1 MRGKKGSDDI
11 LRQLENLENIKQG
24 LNDYDSSFFETL
36 QNERQLLNEFNQLFN
51 LEPEL
56 WNLKLEDKRAP
67 SSGFFGMR
75 GKKNDADDTNLLS
88 NEISKDA
95 IDKRAPSSGFFG
107 MRGKKNDDVD
117 DDSVNIDKR
126 APSGF
131 MGMRGKKEMYDML
144 SSEKRAPAPG
154 FFGMRGKKGP
164 IVRDLKKKFVEQL
177 LFYDY
182 IFYIRVHH
190 FLEFVAKKVHL
201 NFVGNLLAF
210 VGKKFRPVHCIA
222 LIWVI

>member
-1 MRGKKGSDDI
+1 MRGKKGSDDV

-36 QNERQLLNEFNQLFN
+36 QNERQLLLNEFNQLYN

-75 GKKNDADDTNLLS
+75 GKKSDDVNDLS
-88 NEISKDA
+88 NDMTKDI
-95 IDKRAPSSGFFG
+95 IDKRAPSGGFFG
-107 MRGKKNDDVD
+107 MRGKKNDGDAD

-131 MGMRGKKEMYDML
+131 MGMRGKKEMYDGM
-144 SSEKRAPAPG
+144 SSEKRAPSPG

-164 IVRDLKKKFVEQL
+164 IVIN
-177 LFYDY
+177 FYNS
-182 IFYIRVHH
+182 ISKLV
-190 FLEFVAKKVHL
+190 
-201 NFVGNLLAF
+201 
-210 VGKKFRPVHCIA
+210 
-222 LIWVI
+222 